1 MTDHTEFLD
10 RFDDFLKGELPPAE
24 RLAVAEH
31 LKGCDPCRA
40 ELEGVVA
47 LRAHVRALPRE
58 IAPPRDLWPEIAAR
72 LRERGEAPAAEPA
85 DETVIAVDFR
95 SRSRRPAWRRWAP
108 LAAAAMV
115 LVVLSSGITA
125 MLMRARGE
133 ARVAVVQVPVPAGDA
148 ARPTSALAA
157 FRPTEREYL
166 GALETLEGE
175 LAARRDQLS
184 PQTIATIEE
193 NLRIIDQA
201 IAETRAALESDPGN
215 AELPLL
221 LSGVYRKKVELL
233 QSAIQIPARS
243 I

>member
-1 MTDHTEFLD
+1 MTEHKDIED
-10 RFDDFLKGELPPAE
+10 RLDDFMDGALPPAE
-24 RLAVAEH
+24 RAAVEEH
-31 LKGCDPCRA
+31 LQGCEACRA
-40 ELEGVVA
+40 ELDGVVT
-47 LRAHVRALPRE
+47 LRAQARVLPRE
-58 IAPPRDLWPEIAAR
+58 IAPPRDLWPGIAAR
-72 LRERGEAPAAEPA
+72 LRERAPAEEPS
-85 DETVIAVDFR
+85 DEGVVVDFR
-95 SRSRRPAWRRWAP
+95 ARSRQPAWRRWAP

-125 MLMRARGE
+125 MLMRAGGE
-133 ARVAVVQVPVPAGDA
+133 TPVAVVQVPVPTADA

-201 IAETRAALESDPGN
+201 IAETRDALESDPGN